1 MRLRDTL
8 PGSVQGL
15 LTHLKRAARSTGR
28 GGQKD
33 CPELV
38 AGESRIRHLSL
49 AWLRSRDRTVQTDVA
64 A

>member
-33 CPELV
+33 CPEL
-38 AGESRIRHLSL
+38 GGRE
-49 AWLRSRDRTVQTDVA
+49 VA
-64 A
+64 APAASFGQPKGHLN